1 MLVYI
6 ALPLLRDLLCSLK
19 RSSML
24 ALAEGRHPLGGT
36 FYARAQPAPSFSS
49 DDGDLGDLL
58 CSLKRSPMLALYWPC
73 GYWAGPSML
82 HKRPS
87 MLVYIKRTRASDR
100 ARANKSQPPSDHLN
114 VENVENVGNVHVGHV
129 GHMVINSTITGD
141 AYQRSE
147 IQGTGTEDAVE
158 PPSDTEP
165 DETLTLEAAF
175 QSSFAGF
182 NRGKKWILTCS
193 ERAVE
198 DVLYAAYEAN
208 CGECDDSFPDSLV
221 RDWTIDL
228 GNDMMKKWF
237 TDKEWEEICS
247 SVPPL
252 PEPNAEFA
260 RSLARFHN
268 VQTTADLRRVLET
281 VPYRP
286 VGTPYDRALHFD
298 SEWADNVLRAFLVLF
313 ESGQLLRKDHL
324 EGWYSIHVWSLLDDC
339 FLSFDDI
346 SIQRVE
352 ATCRATAIRKNR
364 ERTDTRMRM
373 KSGPRLDGIIR
384 SVEDDSHEY
393 GGMEVARTLDGGTSS
408 TKWLRDTQK
417 LVRALRDMLDRL
429 HQIVEHEPTLV
440 KKLQVVGFIT
450 AGRALMMLRLCH
462 PKGYICVLKNERLLE
477 VPSKVPQLKQLL
489 LLLASVVQMKGVVAR
504 SVDAV
509 RCRSQAQ
516 SETALLEEIM
526 SGGARNEATLPRSAD
541 SP

>member
-1 MLVYI
+1 MLVPS
-6 ALPLLRDLLCSLK
+6 LPPRSAVMMVTSGTFYAPLSDLLCSLCT
-19 RSSML
+19 
-24 ALAEGRHPLGGT
+24 GRVGIG
-36 FYARAQPAPSFSS
+36 Q
-49 DDGDLGDLL
+49 DLL
-58 CSLKRSPMLALYWPC
+58 CSTNDLLCSFILCSAQALPYRPAWSRSHCFIGLC
-73 GYWAGPSML
+73 
-82 HKRPS
+82 RQ
-87 MLVYIKRTRASDR
+87 KRTRASDR